1 MDVLE
6 WFHILVRWAHFVSAA
21 AWVGGSLFWLFVLRP
36 AAKGS
41 EGKTQSLMKAVA
53 NEFRSLVNTCIFV
66 LLATGAIMTF
76 DKLAPGLVGMSYVA
90 VLGMKIA
97 SVALMFYL
105 IRAGRHTPNISSA
118 LNQAN
123 EPKKNR
129 FRIIRLLSGYN
140 LVVLLGLL
148 VFLLSDLLNF
158 IYNNS
163 AGQ

>member
-1 MDVLE
+1 LNVLE
-6 WFHILVRWAHFVSAA
+6 WFHIFVRWAHFVSAA

-36 AAKGS
+36 AANRS
-41 EGKTQSLMKAVA
+41 EGKTQPLMKAVA
-53 NEFRSLVNTCIFV
+53 NEFRSLVDTCIFV

-76 DKLAPGLVGMSYVA
+76 DKLAPGLVGVSYVA

-105 IRAGRHTPNISSA
+105 IRARRHTPNISSA
-118 LNQAN
+118 FNRSN

-129 FRIIRLLSGYN
+129 FGIVRLLSGYN

-158 IYNNS
+158 IYNS
-163 AGQ
+163 STG

>member
-76 DKLAPGLVGMSYVA
+76 DKLAPGLVGISYVA

-140 LVVLLGLL
+140 LVVL
-148 VFLLSDLLNF
+148 
-158 IYNNS
+158 
-163 AGQ
+163 